1 MSISESSE
9 EPPSLIKRL
18 MRLFSRHKPT
28 TLDEAILKPLMED
41 GRREIASHMVEVY
54 NLTAIDVAVPR
65 ADIVA
70 VEVTASSDEII
81 KTLVNHPHSYYP
93 VYRTSLDNLIGF
105 FAARDFIKS
114 VEALDGFILREQ
126 VREAMVVSPSTS
138 ILDVLHKMRL
148 RGQRI
153 ALIADEYGGV
163 DGIIT
168 AEDIVEKVIGR
179 LEETER
185 ELEGTSIVEQE
196 NGSLL
201 VSARVTLEEF
211 EEQYGKLFSK
221 DLKDEDIDTL
231 GGLVFFLAGHIP
243 ARNEIIKHSSGVEFQ
258 VVDCNARFV
267 KTLAVRNLP
276 KMSDAD

>member
-1 MSISESSE
+1 MSLLQSSPE
-9 EPPSLIKRL
+9 EPPSLFKRFL
-18 MRLFSRHKPT
+18 TVCFSKKHA
-28 TLDEAILKPLMED
+28 LEVSALQPLMGDE
-41 GRREIASHMVEVY
+41 RREIASHMLEVY
-54 NLTAIDVAVPR
+54 NLTATDVAVPR

-70 VEVTASSDEII
+70 FEVTSSPSDIT
-81 KTLVNHPHSYYP
+81 KTLVECPHSYYP

-105 FAARDFIKS
+105 FAARDLIKN
-114 VEALDGFILREQ
+114 AGKLDTFVLREY
-126 VREAMVVSPSTS
+126 VNEAMVVAPSTS

-185 ELEGTSIVEQE
+185 ELSTNAIVEQE
-196 NGSLL
+196 NGAIL
-201 VSARVTLEEF
+201 VGARVRLEDF
-211 EEQYGKLFSK
+211 EDQYGELFSP

-243 ARNEIIKHSSGVEFQ
+243 ARNEIVKHASGVEFQ
-258 VVDCNARFV
+258 VVDCNARFI
-267 KTLAVRNLP
+267 KTLMVRNLP
-276 KMSDAD
+276 KVVD